1 MGTKGAKAG
10 NIYSS
15 LKSRGLIGG
24 QGQDPSIKG
33 MGSAAKFNSGLK
45 KALEEGKISIFNVT
59 EFAVWYNPIIK
70 LPNDNTYLALNLAIE
85 FLNDRKFKDDKIIDV
100 RIENQIILNDWRISL

>member
-15 LKSRGLIGG
+15 LKSRGLVGG

-33 MGSAAKFNSGLK
+33 MGSPLK
-45 KALEEGKISIFNVT
+45 QVDKAGQR
-59 EFAVWYNPIIK
+59 IIK
-70 LPNDNTYLALNLAIE
+70 QGDKAEAAYKAG
-85 FLNDRKFKDDKIIDV
+85 DDKKGNRHAARATRMNTRD
-100 RIENQIILNDWRISL
+100 EAKKLKDNLKNSPAKKKSCKY

>member
-15 LKSRGLIGG
+15 LKSRGLVGG

-45 KALEEGKISIFNVT
+45 KASADGKLDD
-59 EFAVWYNPIIK
+59 NP
-70 LPNDNTYLALNLAIE
+70 
-85 FLNDRKFKDDKIIDV
+85 KFKAAVDNSSVAKYGKPTPAKKKGCKY
-100 RIENQIILNDWRISL
+100 